1 MKRLFATIASVAV
14 LGACWG
20 APPNESILSAQ
31 CEALFE
37 GDARTMSRITNQAE
51 TTLTGFCDCFAA
63 QAMKSPDLVDTYKD
77 VLIAMN
83 EAKEDG
89 GDVEAA
95 AERIEEMTRDRSITT
110 FSEDDLE
117 GLGDFFQDL
126 SVDLATAGGTCP
138 A

>member
-1 MKRLFATIASVAV
+1 MKRLFTTIALVAV

-20 APPNESILSAQ
+20 APPDESILSAQ

-37 GDARTMSRITNQAE
+37 GDARTLDRITEQAE
-51 TTLTGFCDCFAA
+51 TTLPAFCDCFAA
-63 QAMKSPDLVDTYKD
+63 QAMKSPEIVGTYKD

-83 EAKEDG
+83 EAKQDG

-95 AERIEEMTRDRSITT
+95 AERIEAMTRDGSITEFT
-110 FSEDDLE
+110 EDDLE
-117 GLGDFFQDL
+117 ALGDFFQEL
-126 SVDLATAGGTCP
+126 SGDLARASGTCP